1 MKRLSAFIYALVIG
15 ASSFANPTKNVNE
28 KLLQTFKESF
38 PNAEQ
43 VNWKEL
49 QETYVVNFV
58 EDGVRNAIVYDKDGT
73 FVSSTRYYQER
84 TLPYYLLINFRKKYP
99 EKKILGITEVSTI
112 SDIFYYIK
120 MEDKTVV
127 TTIKLDSEGNL
138 VVVEKLK
145 KAL

>member
-1 MKRLSAFIYALVIG
+1 MKRLSALFYSLIIG
-15 ASSFANPTKNVNE
+15 ASSFASPEKNINE

-49 QETYVVNFV
+49 KESYVVDFI
-58 EDGVRNAIVYDKDGT
+58 EDGVRSEIIYEKTGT
-73 FVSSTRYYQER
+73 FVSSTRYYQEKN
-84 TLPYYLLINFRKKYP
+84 LPYYLLINIKKRYP
-99 EKKILGITEVSTI
+99 EKKILGVTEISTI
-112 SDIFYYIK
+112 DDIFYYIK

-138 VVVEKLK
+138 VLVEKLK
-145 KAL
+145 KAS

>member
-1 MKRLSAFIYALVIG
+1 MKRLSALFYSLIIG
-15 ASSFANPTKNVNE
+15 ASSFASPVKNINE

-49 QETYVVNFV
+49 KETYVVDFV
-58 EDGVRNAIVYDKDGT
+58 EDGVRSEIIYEKSGT
-73 FVSSTRYYQER
+73 FVSSTRYYKEKN
-84 TLPYYLLINFRKKYP
+84 LPYYLLINIKKRYP
-99 EKKILGITEVSTI
+99 EKKILGVTEISTI
-112 SDIFYYIK
+112 DDIFYYIK

-138 VVVEKLK
+138 VLVEKLK
-145 KAL
+145 KAS